1 MKEQSYTDHEA
12 AIFKTLQSWTP
23 PEPGAG
29 FNERILQR
37 LEQQSFTA
45 RKFGWAWAAMIAV
58 VVVNIFIT
66 GKIIREHYEY
76 RQHVYSSYIKN
87 MQDDLLSNQTQS

>member
-12 AIFKTLQSWTP
+12 AIFKALQSWTP
-23 PEPGAG
+23 PEPETG

-37 LEQQSFTA
+37 LGQQSFTA
-45 RKFGWAWAAMIAV
+45 RQFGWAWAAMIAV